1 MTMNDADR
9 NRQLRRRHM
18 HERQAV
24 IFGELLAGLALV
36 GLTAA
41 AVYTGSLNLPGFDR
55 AIASDPSPSVT
66 VNPFPCPPVGALPVP
81 YAAVTVNVNNGT
93 TRVGLAGATAAA
105 LKDRGFVIGT
115 TANVTGYDGVA
126 LITFGINGV
135 AQAYTVAAQIP
146 GASLTLINSA
156 DATVNVAL
164 GDQFTEIAALDKV
177 TLDPA
182 VPLPS
187 PAGCTPYDQ
196 AAAPAATP
204 APSAG

>member
-1 MTMNDADR
+1 M
-9 NRQLRRRHM
+9 
-18 HERQAV
+18 
-24 IFGELLAGLALV
+24 
-36 GLTAA
+36 AA
-41 AVYTGSLNLPGFDR
+41 QPG
-55 AIASDPSPSVT
+55 P
-66 VNPFPCPPVGALPVP
+66 
-81 YAAVTVNVNNGT
+81 GT
-93 TRVGLAGATAAA
+93 
-105 LKDRGFVIGT
+105 I
-115 TANVTGYDGVA
+115 
-126 LITFGINGV
+126 
-135 AQAYTVAAQIP
+135 VAAILLP
-146 GASLTLINSA
+146 PLGIFLARGLGA